1 MFFIVSKLLGIFA
14 QPLNLMA
21 LFLGLAGSL
30 FHLGKAGIAKNIF
43 LLVGLFF
50 ILCGYTQFSDLALSI
65 LERQYKQP
73 VLTNLEKEHLGII
86 VLGGTTSRDKQVKK
100 NWYHLNSSAERIT
113 EAVILSKKYPSALLV
128 FTGGSG
134 HMVGREGEE
143 ALAFITLFEQM
154 DVIDNEVLLE
164 TEAKNTWQNAI
175 NTIAMVKDRNITNW
189 LLVTSAFH
197 MSRSIGSFSKA
208 GLEVIAWPTDYR
220 AETLKFPW
228 ITANST
234 EQFSK
239 MNILIHELIGIL
251 AYKLTGRL

>member
-14 QPLNLMA
+14 QPLNLIA
-21 LFLGLAGSL
+21 LLLGLAGSL
-30 FHLGKAGIAKNIF
+30 IYWGKTKIAKAIF
-43 LLVGLFF
+43 ITVGLVFV
-50 ILCGYTQFSDLALSI
+50 LCGYTQFSDFALSI
-65 LERQYKQP
+65 LEGRQKQP
-73 VLTNLEKEHLGII
+73 ELSNLRQESLGVII
-86 VLGGTTSRDKQVKK
+86 LGGTMSRDKQVKK

-113 EAVILSKKYPSALLV
+113 EAIILSKKYPSALLV

-134 HMVGREGEE
+134 HLVGRQGKE
-143 ALAFITLFEQM
+143 ALAFRTLFEQM
-154 DVIDNEVLLE
+154 DAIKNEVLLE

-175 NTIAMVKDRNITNW
+175 NTIAMVKDRNITDW

-197 MSRSIGSFSKA
+197 MSRSVGSFRKA

-220 AETLKFPW
+220 AETLRFPW

-239 MNILIHELIGIL
+239 MNLLLHELIGIL
-251 AYKLTGRL
+251 AYKLTDRL

>member
-1 MFFIVSKLLGIFA
+1 MFFIVSKIVGIFA

-21 LFLGLAGSL
+21 LFLGIAGSL
-30 FHLGKAGIAKNIF
+30 FHLRKARIAKYIF
-43 LLVGLFF
+43 LFVGLFF
-50 ILCGYTQFSDLALSI
+50 VLFGYTQFSDLALSI

-73 VLTNLEKEHLGII
+73 ELTRLEKESLGII
-86 VLGGTTSRDKQVKK
+86 ILGGTTSRHKQVKK

-113 EAVILSKKYPSALLV
+113 EAVILSKKHPSALLV

-134 HMVGREGEE
+134 HLVGREGEE
-143 ALAFITLFEQM
+143 ALAFRTLFEQM
-154 DVIDNEVLLE
+154 DAITNEVLLE
-164 TEAKNTWQNAI
+164 TEAKNTWQNAT
-175 NTIAMVKDRNITNW
+175 NTIAMVKNRNISTW

-197 MSRSIGSFSKA
+197 MTRSVGSFEKA

-239 MNILIHELIGIL
+239 MNILFHELIGLL
-251 AYKLTGRL
+251 AYKLTDRL